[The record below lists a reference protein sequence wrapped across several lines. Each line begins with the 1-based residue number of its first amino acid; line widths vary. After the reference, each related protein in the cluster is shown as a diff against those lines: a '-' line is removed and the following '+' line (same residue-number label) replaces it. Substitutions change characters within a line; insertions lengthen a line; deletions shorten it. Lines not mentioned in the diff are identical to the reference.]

1 MYILGFQVL
10 RTLGDKMFKKQKKF
24 ESINLP
30 GMKIEIDDIVIY
42 LYYADHEADL
52 SRWNVPESFL
62 NNICVRCQDTN
73 KIYWVQ
79 PDSACVNGYRYMYIT
94 NEDIENLLEIL
105 SLHDPQFKSNSYT
118 YSDNT
123 YVNINKLLRQCD
135 DCTKSKLTA
144 IMNHLDPQSL
154 IDIDTSYH

>member
-1 MYILGFQVL
+1 MKRNLLKTNSLVHMYIVGFQVL

-30 GMKIEIDDIVIY
+30 GMRIEIDRIVIY
-42 LYYADHEADL
+42 LYYAEDRYDL
-52 SRWNVPESFL
+52 YRWNVPESFL

-79 PDSACVNGYRYMYIT
+79 PDSASVNGYRYMYIT
-94 NEDIENLLEIL
+94 NGDIDNLLEFL
-105 SLHDPQFKSNSYT
+105 FPDKLQFKSNSYT

-123 YVNINKLLRQCD
+123 YVNINKLFQQCD
-135 DCTKSKLTA
+135 D
-144 IMNHLDPQSL
+144 
-154 IDIDTSYH
+154 